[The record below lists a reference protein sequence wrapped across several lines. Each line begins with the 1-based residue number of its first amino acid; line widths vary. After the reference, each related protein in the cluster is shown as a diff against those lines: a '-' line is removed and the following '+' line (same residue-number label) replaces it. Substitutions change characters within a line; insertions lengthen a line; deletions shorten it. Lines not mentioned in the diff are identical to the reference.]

1 MRHGR
6 NEAAAKR
13 TASVHLLNA
22 LCIDVRGRRVVAQ
35 RRSLDPAAAGPY
47 PERMS
52 PISRRPVLPPLPA
65 VLVSILS
72 VQGGAA
78 LAKGLFPVLGP
89 SGTVGL
95 RIGMSA
101 VILLAAFRPRLHRLN
116 AAQWRVV
123 LPYGVVLGVMNL
135 VFYESLSRIPLGL
148 AVTVEFIGPLSV
160 AVFGSRRLI
169 DVVWVV
175 LAGAG
180 IALITPW
187 TAGSGVDPLGVAL
200 AFAAGVCWALYIVI
214 GKRLSHL
221 LSGGAAV
228 SIGMLVAAIAVVPF
242 AAAAGGFAHLTVGRF
257 AAGVGVAL
265 LSSAIPYTL
274 EMIALKALPARTFGI
289 LMSLEPAVAALAGLA
304 FLHEVL
310 SATQW
315 LAVALVIAASA
326 GSTLTSR
333 RTPEPREGDAG
344 EGRCSVRGHSKGSE
358 KAAALP

>member
-1 MRHGR
+1 
-6 NEAAAKR
+6 
-13 TASVHLLNA
+13 
-22 LCIDVRGRRVVAQ
+22 
-35 RRSLDPAAAGPY
+35 
-47 PERMS
+47 
-52 PISRRPVLPPLPA
+52 VLPPLPA
-65 VLVSILS
+65 VLVAILS

-95 RIGMSA
+95 RIGISA
-101 VILLAAFRPRLHRLN
+101 VILLAVFRPRLHRLN

-135 VFYESLSRIPLGL
+135 VFYESLARIPLGL

-160 AVFGSRRLI
+160 AVFGSRKLI
-169 DVVWVV
+169 DLAWVV
-175 LAGAG
+175 LAGGG

-200 AFAAGVCWALYIVI
+200 AFAAGICWALYIII
-214 GKRLSHL
+214 GKPLSHRL
-221 LSGGAAV
+221 AGGAAV

-242 AAAAGGFAHLTVGRF
+242 SAATGGFAHLTLGRF

-304 FLHEVL
+304 FLGEVL

-315 LAVALVIAASA
+315 LAVALVIAASG

-333 RTPEPREGDAG
+333 RAPEPGEGDDG
-344 EGRCSVRGHSKGSE
+344 EGRGSARDHSNGSK
-358 KAAALP
+358 KAAAVP

>member
-1 MRHGR
+1 
-6 NEAAAKR
+6 
-13 TASVHLLNA
+13 
-22 LCIDVRGRRVVAQ
+22 
-35 RRSLDPAAAGPY
+35 
-47 PERMS
+47 MS
-52 PISRRPVLPPLPA
+52 SNSQLPMLPPLPA
-65 VLVSILS
+65 VLLAIVS

-78 LAKGLFPVLGP
+78 VAKELFPVVGP

-95 RIGMSA
+95 RIGISA
-101 VILLAAFRPRLHRLN
+101 AILLAAFRPKLHRLN
-116 AAQWRVV
+116 AAQWRMV

-135 VFYESLSRIPLGL
+135 VFYHSLSRIPLGL

-169 DVVWVV
+169 DMAWVV
-175 LAGAG
+175 LAAVG

-187 TAGSGVDPLGVAL
+187 TAGSGVDPIGVAL

-228 SIGMLVAAIAVVPF
+228 SIGMLVAAVAVVPV
-242 AAAAGGFAHLTVGRF
+242 AVATGGFARLTVGQF
-257 AAGVGVAL
+257 AAGTGVAL

-274 EMIALKALPARTFGI
+274 EIFALKALPARTFGI
-289 LMSLEPAVAALAGLA
+289 LMSLEPAVAAMVGLA

-315 LAVALVIAASA
+315 LAITLVIAASA
-326 GSTLTSR
+326 GSTLTSQ
-333 RTPEPREGDAG
+333 RTPEPRE
-344 EGRCSVRGHSKGSE
+344 
-358 KAAALP
+358 AAAG

>member
-1 MRHGR
+1 M
-6 NEAAAKR
+6 NLTAKR
-13 TASVHLLNA
+13 A
-22 LCIDVRGRRVVAQ
+22 
-35 RRSLDPAAAGPY
+35 
-47 PERMS
+47 
-52 PISRRPVLPPLPA
+52 VLPPLPA
-65 VLVSILS
+65 VVVAILS

-116 AAQWRVV
+116 AAQWRLV
-123 LPYGVVLGVMNL
+123 LPYGVVLGVMNW
-135 VFYESLSRIPLGL
+135 VFYHSLARIPLGL

-160 AVFGSRRLI
+160 AVFGSRKLI

-187 TAGSGVDPLGVAL
+187 TAGSGVDPIGVAQ

-214 GKRLSHL
+214 GKRLSHV

-228 SIGMLVAAIAVVPF
+228 STGMLVAAVAVVPF
-242 AAAAGGFAHLTVGRF
+242 AAAAGGFAHLTVARS

-274 EMIALKALPARTFGI
+274 EMFALKALPARTFGI
-289 LMSLEPAVAALAGLA
+289 LMSLEPAVAALVGLA
-304 FLHEVL
+304 LLNEVL

-315 LAVALVIAASA
+315 LAVALVIVASA

-333 RTPEPREGDAG
+333 RAPEPREADPDE
-344 EGRCSVRGHSKGSE
+344 EGSREPSSGVTE
-358 KAAALP
+358 AP